1 MGLTIPYFVYL
12 AAGDSEEGFWVQL
25 LVIVLLAAGVGV
37 YGVAKSRIKK
47 QAGGVLKEFYSRFI
61 GAARSIV
68 YRRPAS
74 PIESIKL
81 VSQSATSSPKI
92 GAAIQQTAKPT
103 TKGRPFFAEATKG
116 KDLKSGM
123 ELLAKDFLVE
133 VVEETNAIDQLDI
146 AMRRMCFTELIRR
159 EELLTIASDALKV
172 YILDE
177 GGFYGKVIQCAAMK
191 ELAGRTS
198 ESNRESADP
207 SRLGVEPRQD
217 EAAVNVGREI
227 DG

>member
-1 MGLTIPYFVYL
+1 MMFYL

-37 YGVAKSRIKK
+37 YGIAKSRVKK
-47 QAGGVLKEFYSRFI
+47 QAGPPSARPRQQAGGGLKEFYSRFVI
-61 GAARSIV
+61 ATRSIATRKPV
-68 YRRPAS
+68 SILHTHTNIENRAS
-74 PIESIKL
+74 SNEH
-81 VSQSATSSPKI
+81 QD
-92 GAAIQQTAKPT
+92 
-103 TKGRPFFAEATKG
+103 RPFFAPNQEQFRATKG

-123 ELLAKDFLVE
+123 ELLAKEFLVG
-133 VVEETNAIDQLDI
+133 VVEETDAVERLDI
-146 AMRRMCFTELIRR
+146 SMRQMCFTELIRR
-159 EELLTIASDALKV
+159 EELSALASDALKV

-177 GGFYGKVIQCAAMK
+177 RGFYGKVIQCAAMA

-198 ESNRESADP
+198 ESNRESAD
-207 SRLGVEPRQD
+207 